1 MNPSKNF
8 FKLDFNLK
16 WDSIIMVTSSFLRSV
31 WYRTSP
37 ANSIYTVHL
46 VNHTCT
52 GRQISTLPQNVVPS
66 MLTSLTSLFG
76 MVRGV
81 LLVAWLPSFMLLHEV
96 NVLNGRA
103 LFYHSQRNELCLDFR
118 QLLLYCGNWRHRTLQ
133 CFQSI
138 QILIANTHH
147 MYL

>member
-1 MNPSKNF
+1 
-8 FKLDFNLK
+8 
-16 WDSIIMVTSSFLRSV
+16 MVTSSFLRSV

-118 QLLLYCGNWRHRTLQ
+118 SCYCIAETGGIELYNVFKVSKLWSWIRIICTYRDVNFAFFRVATFKSTTIIR
-133 CFQSI
+133 
-138 QILIANTHH
+138 
-147 MYL
+147 